1 MSKFIM
7 LFCSILFIAFLVIC
21 LIGCGDDSQTAI
33 QTQIRSS
40 NPHHTIWNDIV
51 TPEIQGAKPDHL
63 DTNLIIYYSSV
74 ENNANVVLMLSLLE
88 SEQLLSRD
96 ENFGDFEIRLYN
108 AAGYDITNNNN
119 LASDKYGGFF
129 PQLVA
134 GSYQFWLDEKNG
146 LSFAESYQNN
156 FASQMN
162 LEKFMAVYLDIAQIM
177 NQIAHTN
184 YPSPDPATQEI
195 FGQFKEVTADQIQ
208 NFLEQC
214 PNTALKRKTLFR
226 EGPVTNSIN
235 YQ

>member
-51 TPEIQGAKPDHL
+51 TPEIQGAKPNHL

-108 AAGYDITNNNN
+108 AAGYDIT
-119 LASDKYGGFF
+119 
-129 PQLVA
+129 
-134 GSYQFWLDEKNG
+134 
-146 LSFAESYQNN
+146 
-156 FASQMN
+156 
-162 LEKFMAVYLDIAQIM
+162 
-177 NQIAHTN
+177 
-184 YPSPDPATQEI
+184 
-195 FGQFKEVTADQIQ
+195 
-208 NFLEQC
+208 
-214 PNTALKRKTLFR
+214 
-226 EGPVTNSIN
+226 
-235 YQ
+235 